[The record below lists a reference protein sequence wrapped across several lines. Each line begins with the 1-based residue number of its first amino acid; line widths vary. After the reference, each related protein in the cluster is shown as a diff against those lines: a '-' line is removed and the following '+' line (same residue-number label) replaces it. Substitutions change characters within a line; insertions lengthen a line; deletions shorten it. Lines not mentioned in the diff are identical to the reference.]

1 MPVIPAIGR
10 LRQEDHQFI
19 VGYIVS
25 WRPLDYLMRSCLKTK
40 KSRNENKE
48 KRSPIYQESDM
59 LHSLGYSN
67 TLMLLPGALLRP
79 PCDPSRK
86 IACGEGCHS
95 STVDFKR

>member
-40 KSRNENKE
+40 KKQ
-48 KRSPIYQESDM
+48 K
-59 LHSLGYSN
+59 
-67 TLMLLPGALLRP
+67 
-79 PCDPSRK
+79 
-86 IACGEGCHS
+86 
-95 STVDFKR
+95 